1 MTAVLLALG
10 AAVAYGLSDFV
21 AGVASRRTSAWAVA
35 VVGSAVGGLLSVG
48 LALVLPGRAG
58 VDDLAWGALAG
69 VGNGLGGAFLYRG
82 LSRARMGV
90 VGPVSAVGA
99 AVLPVAVG
107 VLGGERP
114 AALVWLGIVA
124 ALPGIWLVARE
135 PAAAADDGA
144 SSPGSSPAG
153 AGLVD
158 GLLAGAGFGLL
169 FAALGQVPDGA
180 GYWPVAVSQ
189 GVGVL
194 SVVVLATL
202 LGGAWVPRDRTA
214 LAGGAGAGALSV
226 VAVVGFLLATQQGLL
241 TVSAVLASLYPA
253 ATVLLAALLLH
264 ERVHRVQGAG
274 LALCAVSVVCVAVG

>member
-1 MTAVLLALG
+1 MTAVLLALAS
-10 AAVAYGLSDFV
+10 AAAYGTSDFV

-35 VVGSAVGGLLSVG
+35 VVGSAVGGVLAVG
-48 LALVLPGRAG
+48 LALLLPGRPAG
-58 VDDLAWGALAG
+58 ADLAWGALAG

-82 LSRARMGV
+82 LSRGRMGV

-107 VLGGERP
+107 VVGGERP
-114 AALVWLGIVA
+114 DVLVWGGIAA
-124 ALPGIWLVARE
+124 ALPGIWLVAR
-135 PAAAADDGA
+135 D
-144 SSPGSSPAG
+144 PAG
-153 AGLVD
+153 EGAPASTGGLVD

-194 SVVVLATL
+194 AVATLATL
-202 LGGAWVPRDRTA
+202 LGAPWVPRDRA
-214 LAGGAGAGALSV
+214 AVGGGAGAGALSAA
-226 VAVVGFLLATQQGLL
+226 AVVGFLLATQQGLL

-253 ATVLLAALLLH
+253 VTVLLAAVLLH

>member
-1 MTAVLLALG
+1 MSAVLLALG
-10 AAVAYGLSDFV
+10 AALSYGLSDFV
-21 AGVASRRTSAWAVA
+21 AGVASRRTSACAVA
-35 VVGSAVGGLLSVG
+35 VVGSAVGGLLAVV
-48 LALVLPGRAG
+48 LALLLPGDPTPG
-58 VDDLAWGALAG
+58 DLAWGALAG

-114 AALVWLGIVA
+114 APLVWLGIVA

-135 PAAAADDGA
+135 PAAS
-144 SSPGSSPAG
+144 SSPVSGGG

-180 GYWPVAVSQ
+180 GYWPVVVSQ
-189 GVGVL
+189 GVGVV

-202 LGGAWVPRDRTA
+202 LGAAWVPRDRAA
-214 LAGGAGAGALSV
+214 LAGGAGAGSLSV

-253 ATVLLAALLLH
+253 ATVLLAALVLH
-264 ERVHRVQGAG
+264 ERVHRIQGLG
-274 LALCAVSVVCVAVG
+274 LLLCGASVVCVAVG

>member
-1 MTAVLLALG
+1 MTAVLLALAS
-10 AAVAYGLSDFV
+10 AAAYGTSDFV
-21 AGVASRRTSAWAVA
+21 AGVAARRTSAWAVA
-35 VVGSAVGGLLSVG
+35 LVGSVVGGLLAVV
-48 LALVLPGRAG
+48 LALVLPGQPGAS
-58 VDDLAWGALAG
+58 DLAWGALAG
-69 VGNGLGGAFLYRG
+69 VGNGVGGAFLYRG

-99 AVLPVAVG
+99 AILPVAVG

-114 AALVWLGIVA
+114 APLVWLGIVA

-135 PAAAADDGA
+135 PTDAAPT
-144 SSPGSSPAG
+144 SPMG

-189 GVGVL
+189 GVGAL
-194 SVVVLATL
+194 AVVAVATL
-202 LGGAWVPRDRTA
+202 LGASWVPRDLA
-214 LAGGAGAGALSV
+214 AVAGGAGAGALSAA
-226 VAVVGFLLATQQGLL
+226 AVVGFLLATQQGLL

-253 ATVLLAALLLH
+253 MTVLLAAVLLH
-264 ERVHRVQGAG
+264 ERVHRVQGLG
-274 LALCAVSVVCVAVG
+274 LALCAASVVCVAVG

>member
-1 MTAVLLALG
+1 MTSVLLALAS
-10 AAVAYGLSDFV
+10 AAAYGTSDFV
-21 AGVASRRTSAWAVA
+21 AGVAARRTSAWAVA
-35 VVGSAVGGLLSVG
+35 LVGTVVGGLLAAA
-48 LALVLPGRAG
+48 LALVLPGQAAPA
-58 VDDLAWGALAG
+58 DLAWGALAG

-99 AVLPVAVG
+99 AILPVAVG

-114 AALVWLGIVA
+114 APLVWLGIVA

-135 PAAAADDGA
+135 PSAAA
-144 SSPGSSPAG
+144 PTSPAG

-189 GVGVL
+189 GVGAL
-194 SVVVLATL
+194 AVVAVATL
-202 LGGAWVPRDRTA
+202 LGASWVPRDPA
-214 LAGGAGAGALSV
+214 AVAGGAGAGTLSAA
-226 VAVVGFLLATQQGLL
+226 AVVGFLLATQQGLL

-253 ATVLLAALLLH
+253 ITVLLAAVLLH
-264 ERVHRVQGAG
+264 ERVHRVQGVG
-274 LALCAVSVVCVAVG
+274 LALCAASVVCVAVG